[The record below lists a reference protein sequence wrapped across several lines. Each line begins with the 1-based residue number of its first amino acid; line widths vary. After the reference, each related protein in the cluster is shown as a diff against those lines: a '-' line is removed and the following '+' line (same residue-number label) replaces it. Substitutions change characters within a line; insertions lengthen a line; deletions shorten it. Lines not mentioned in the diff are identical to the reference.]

1 MAIARSADR
10 GCRARKFA
18 LRTAGTG
25 YFICCC
31 TVMTDT
37 DTLPMTS
44 RAATSDSFTT
54 NQWSSHVCACGEDC
68 CSCWS
73 VVCCWPVVFAQLW
86 TAVAKRMNDK
96 RCRCVTITVVIFLVY
111 GLFLS
116 APFVSPN
123 LSASAELREQMIN
136 AIKQEDGV
144 TPLQKFAMCRV
155 AATNAVQIASC
166 GGNFTESL
174 PEHLQPAG
182 QDYVACVEHLVALP
196 AANERT
202 SQMAQC
208 SASYGLAVANH
219 AMEHVNAPSAGA
231 IAFDLFVA
239 FFGVLIL
246 LILCRLRGKMRKR
259 DRIPGNCC
267 EDLCCS
273 WCCFYCTLCQ
283 LMRHEGLAEGRYSIL
298 SPTGHG
304 KKSLK
309 ADVEL
314 TRA

>member
-1 MAIARSADR
+1 
-10 GCRARKFA
+10 
-18 LRTAGTG
+18 
-25 YFICCC
+25 
-31 TVMTDT
+31 MTDT

-73 VVCCWPVVFAQLW
+73 VACCWPIVFAQLW

-96 RCRCVTITVVIFLVY
+96 RCCCVTITVVIFLVY

-123 LSASAELREQMIN
+123 LSAPAELREEMIN

-239 FFGVLIL
+239 AFGVLIL
-246 LILCRLRGKMRKR
+246 LILCCRAARCASATASRATAARTLLVVLLLLHLVPAHAPRG
-259 DRIPGNCC
+259 IGGGAVQHP
-267 EDLCCS
+267 
-273 WCCFYCTLCQ
+273 
-283 LMRHEGLAEGRYSIL
+283 